1 MVNCASGLHSKS
13 GFKSSFLA
21 VAALAAVT
29 LALGGC
35 GRKAGLDLPPSAAA
49 APAGGTTANAAPA
62 EVDPS
67 TSSTVQNNVFNSA
80 NGSDRTRY
88 APKLPPKRIAI
99 DPILD

>member
-1 MVNCASGLHSKS
+1 MLNCWSGLHSKPRV
-13 GFKSSFLA
+13 KSSLLA
-21 VAALAAVT
+21 VVALAV
-29 LALGGC
+29 ALGGC

-49 APAGGTTANAAPA
+49 APAGGAATANAAPTA
-62 EVDPS
+62 VDPS
-67 TSSTVQNNVFNSA
+67 TSDSVQNNVFNSA